1 MSLVQD
7 TVTEEIAKLGTTT
20 GTGVTA
26 SVVNESHLVLKRFHW
41 EIVIVKENTVHYKG
55 DTIEQIVVS
64 NKGKVV
70 RFLKVLL
77 T

>member
-1 MSLVQD
+1 MSPVQD

-20 GTGVTA
+20 GTGGTT
-26 SVVNESHLVLKRFHW
+26 SVVNKSHLVLKRFHW
-41 EIVIVKENTVHYKG
+41 EIVIVIENTVHHKG
-55 DTIEQIVVS
+55 ETIEQIVVS